1 MREMQKKFTDLFFVI
16 LSLPATAIG
25 FALSVQIQCLGWI
38 LNTQLGYDLHQ
49 IGLVWLAGP
58 LAGILGQVIV
68 GIISDN
74 TWLWGGRRRPY
85 IIIGGIVGG
94 IMLVLLPNLGYIKNA
109 FHLEGTALLI
119 VATIIALVFDLSINV
134 SFNPTRT
141 LITDVTPEGELR
153 TKGYAWMQTISG
165 FFGVLAYLIGA
176 FLGNIQLIYLA
187 ILIVPLFT
195 VVPTFFID
203 EPKELVSQDG
213 NNQASE
219 TNLPEFL
226 KICFAHAF
234 TWVGIQTMF
243 IYTFGFIKE
252 VVMGFKI
259 TQTLTSA
266 QNDEIGLATG
276 ISFAIL
282 NTIGFLFPKFVL
294 EPVSR
299 KIGKVWTHK
308 LAVLVMAVAYLVTFL
323 FVKDKISLF
332 VMMAIIG
339 IGWASVVSI
348 IFAIVSEVVNKAK
361 MGLFMGLFN
370 LAVVIPQ
377 ILSSYLGGWINTFT
391 DKSYIFLIS
400 SVTLFISFV
409 IWLFVKNTENK

>member
-68 GIISDN
+68 GIISDK

>member
-213 NNQASE
+213 NNQASD